1 MGTALRFLL
10 IAIVIWYVVRYL
22 IPALFGL
29 DRKKETSRSQKES
42 GQYRKSTRQGNVTIT
57 DYVKRKKDVKPGDD
71 DYVDYEEVK

>member
-29 DRKKETSRSQKES
+29 DRKKEPAQKQKES
-42 GQYRKSTRQGNVTIT
+42 KQYQKSTRQGNVTIT
-57 DYVKRKKDVKPGDD
+57 DYGKRKKDIKRDDD
-71 DYVDYEEVK
+71 DYVDFEEVK